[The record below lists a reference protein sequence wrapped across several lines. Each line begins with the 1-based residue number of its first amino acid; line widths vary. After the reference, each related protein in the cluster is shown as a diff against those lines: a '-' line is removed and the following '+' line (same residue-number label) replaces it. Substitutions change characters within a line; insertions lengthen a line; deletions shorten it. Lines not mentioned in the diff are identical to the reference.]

1 MAAMYMFSKKH
12 DVMLTWN
19 FSATSHGK
27 GPVDGVGAT
36 LKRIAMEKVQTRK
49 VVVNNAD
56 DFYHAVKD
64 GNIKVTMM
72 NTTELQKY
80 SNKYLETLFSNT
92 TSIPGISC
100 YHYVEPSKKGYI
112 LKRYSSKVDA
122 LDFEEESDTG
132 NCHDMDDEPTPSFQ
146 VKAGNWY
153 AFFLEKYRYWYIG
166 LVLEAQNKDQV
177 KVDFLQ
183 QLSQAKNCF
192 DRKDEVEVVLTKSA
206 FYALRSEPSPISS
219 TRTNHLKHDD
229 SEFEEILKLND
240 ELC

>member
-12 DVMLTWN
+12 DVKLTWN
-19 FSATSHGK
+19 FSTTSHGK

-100 YHYVEPSKKGYI
+100 YHYVEPSEKGHI
-112 LKRYSSKVDA
+112 LKRYTSKVDA

-132 NCHDMDDEPTPSFQ
+132 NSHDIDDEPTP
-146 VKAGNWY
+146 
-153 AFFLEKYRYWYIG
+153 
-166 LVLEAQNKDQV
+166 
-177 KVDFLQ
+177 
-183 QLSQAKNCF
+183 
-192 DRKDEVEVVLTKSA
+192 
-206 FYALRSEPSPISS
+206 
-219 TRTNHLKHDD
+219 
-229 SEFEEILKLND
+229 
-240 ELC
+240 